1 MISFFQR
8 FFAPWSPP
16 FPWSRRP
23 VPQPDFVPEPDMDD
37 E

>member
-1 MISFFQR
+1 MFSHPDRICK
-8 FFAPWSPP
+8 PLTPP

-23 VPQPDFVPEPDMDD
+23 VPQPDFVPEPDADD